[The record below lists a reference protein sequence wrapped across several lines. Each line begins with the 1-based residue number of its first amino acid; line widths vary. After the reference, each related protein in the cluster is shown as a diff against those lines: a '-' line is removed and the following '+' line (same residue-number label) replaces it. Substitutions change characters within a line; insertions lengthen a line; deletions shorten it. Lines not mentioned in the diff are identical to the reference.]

1 MVPGLLVMWVDACD
15 LDLDLDLFGAGF
27 WDGMAVDELDWLS
40 NLRNDEYFLRR
51 HAVCFYMC
59 VTILFGMCF

>member
-1 MVPGLLVMWVDACD
+1 
-15 LDLDLDLFGAGF
+15 
-27 WDGMAVDELDWLS
+27 MAVDELDWLS

-59 VTILFGMCF
+59 VTILFGMCL